1 MPEGSFMN
9 KREVVEMSQ
18 KKSTLL
24 RAGVALATIV
34 AVLVLISLPRYSS
47 DQSEADDI
55 ASPELNEAAD
65 GLNDVLP
72 QRIAQSTYFD
82 SVGVRKNSM
91 SYYYSLENL
100 SEDEFLQKE
109 LKDSLMSEAEKRVP
123 CTTWRPV
130 YMQGVDVSFIY
141 YSNDGK
147 EILHFTRSQSTCC
160 APSES

>member
-160 APSES
+160 APS

>member
-1 MPEGSFMN
+1 MTEVSFMN
-9 KREVVEMSQ
+9 KHEVVEVSR

-24 RAGVALATIV
+24 RAGAALATIV
-34 AVLVLISLPRYSS
+34 AVLVLISLPRNTS
-47 DQSEADDI
+47 DMNEADNA
-55 ASPELNEAAD
+55 ASPELTTAAE

-82 SVGVRKNSM
+82 SVGVSKNSM

-100 SEDEFLQKE
+100 SEDEFLQKG
-109 LKDSLMSEAEKRVP
+109 LMDSLMSEAENRVP

-160 APSES
+160 APAES

>member
-1 MPEGSFMN
+1 
-9 KREVVEMSQ
+9 VV
-18 KKSTLL
+18 
-24 RAGVALATIV
+24 A

-47 DQSEADDI
+47 DQSEADDM
-55 ASPELNEAAD
+55 ASPELTEAVD

-72 QRIAQSTYFD
+72 QTIAQNTTFD
-82 SVGVRKNSM
+82 SVGVARNHM
-91 SYYYSLENL
+91 SYYYTLGDF
-100 SEDEFLQKE
+100 SEDDVLQKG

-141 YSNDGK
+141 LSNDGK

-160 APSES
+160 DPADS

>member
-100 SEDEFLQKE
+100 SEDEFLQKG

-141 YSNDGK
+141 MSNDGK
-147 EILHFTRSQSTCC
+147 EILHFTRTQSTCC
-160 APSES
+160 APVDS

>member
-100 SEDEFLQKE
+100 SEDEFLQKG

-160 APSES
+160 APS

>member
-1 MPEGSFMN
+1 MP
-9 KREVVEMSQ
+9 R

-24 RAGVALATIV
+24 RTGVALVAIV
-34 AVLVLISLPRYSS
+34 AILVLISLPRNDRDSA
-47 DQSEADDI
+47 EADNA
-55 ASPELNEAAD
+55 ASPELTTAAE

-82 SVGVRKNSM
+82 SVGVSKNSM
-91 SYYYSLENL
+91 NYYYSLENL
-100 SEDEFLQKE
+100 SEDEFLQKG
-109 LKDSLMSEAEKRVP
+109 LTDSLMSEAENRVP

-160 APSES
+160 EPSQS